1 MMSKKTRLTTLC
13 IVVVLALAVCALAA
27 FAASSNGHLDTLTPP
42 ASKRALCI
50 GTGSSSGVW
59 YIIGGG
65 IANAVNLD
73 SKWFTVTS
81 EAASGGGENLRNMKE
96 GNIELA
102 MLNCDMGYY
111 FYSSTGSY
119 EGKGNNSLRSLIA
132 LPSST
137 MHIVVKPGA
146 GISTLEDLK
155 GKRIAVGTAG
165 SGYESFARSVINC
178 AGMTYD
184 DMKVQMINPSQFS
197 DAMKNGQL
205 DAFFFPVQTPGSAIT
220 ELTISTNV
228 EILSLSAEF
237 TDKFLSENV
246 GYVKYTIPAGTYK
259 GQDAEINT
267 LATGQFVSTLKD
279 ILTPDEAY
287 VLLSDI
293 FNNRKDWENVHVS
306 CGEITDTN
314 IGSLIVPLHAGAVRF
329 YTERGV
335 NIPKTLI
342 PTEAQ

>member
-1 MMSKKTRLTTLC
+1 MNKKSRTVTLWVMIFLVFTTYSQ
-13 IVVVLALAVCALAA
+13 AV
-27 FAASSNGHLDTLTPP
+27 FAASPNEYLSTLTPP

-73 SKWFTVTS
+73 SQWFTVTS

-96 GNIELA
+96 GNIDLA

-111 FYSSTGSY
+111 FYTSSGSY
-119 EGKGNNSLRSLIA
+119 QGTGNNSLRSLIA

-137 MHIVVKPGA
+137 MHIVAKPSS
-146 GISTLEDLK
+146 GISSLQDLK
-155 GKRIAVGTAG
+155 GKRVAVGTAG
-165 SGYESFARSVINC
+165 SGYESFAKSVIAC

-184 DMKVQMINPSQFS
+184 DMKIQMISPSQFA
-197 DAMKNGQL
+197 DAMKNGQI

-220 ELTISTNV
+220 ELTIGAKV
-228 EILSLSAEF
+228 DILSLPTEF
-237 TDKFLSENV
+237 TDKFLREYV
-246 GYVKYTIPAGTYK
+246 GYVRYTIPAGTYK
-259 GQDAEINT
+259 GQNKAINT

-279 ILTPDEAY
+279 AMTSDEAY
-287 VLLSDI
+287 VLLCDI

-314 IGSLIVPLHAGAVRF
+314 IGSLIVPLHAGAVKF
-329 YTERGV
+329 YIEHGV
-335 NIPKTLI
+335 KIPKKLI
-342 PTEAQ
+342 PSEAQ